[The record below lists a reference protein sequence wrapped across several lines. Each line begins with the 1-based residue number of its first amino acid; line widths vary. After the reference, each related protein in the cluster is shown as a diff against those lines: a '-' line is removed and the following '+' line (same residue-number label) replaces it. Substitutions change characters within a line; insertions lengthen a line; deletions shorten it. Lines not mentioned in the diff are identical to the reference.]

1 MVGLYA
7 FAFPS
12 SRHGPVSWWRRED
25 PLASRNLVTMDYQAK
40 CIPSLCSLSCVV
52 LVLYIYYLRRH
63 QFNGGVV
70 VVTHDARLI
79 EATECR
85 LWIVDEQ
92 EVTPWQGEISHRTEH
107 IFTRVCCD
115 EPLIWHL
122 VLTPPPLLLLRWGWQ
137 IRYDPGA
144 CGKQP
149 LRPLVGE

>member
-115 EPLIWHL
+115 EPLSWHL

-144 CGKQP
+144 CGT
-149 LRPLVGE
+149 